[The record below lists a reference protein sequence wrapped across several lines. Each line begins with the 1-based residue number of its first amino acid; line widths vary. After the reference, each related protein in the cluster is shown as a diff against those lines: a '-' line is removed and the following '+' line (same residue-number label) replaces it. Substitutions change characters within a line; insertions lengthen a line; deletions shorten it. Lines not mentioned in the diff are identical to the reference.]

1 MFESK
6 KTKYE
11 KLKNWVPKIIE
22 TDYTD
27 EYKNRVDGS
36 FFCLAEVIR
45 HKDLELYLKF
55 DKKALSL
62 IYKAV
67 DCEFLNP
74 YKLDELNEKYI
85 ALLSLR
91 HIGMGTEIPDEEFFE
106 NCIKCYLCKGYLSD
120 ESVSVARKVRDLS
133 ALLSDKFNPKSSD
146 FDYYNDVNCISTRF
160 NIESYIEMIDQA
172 LDKKII
178 NDSQAKIFRSCLK
191 LEILEGAQETLKNNK
206 IFSSTN
212 RETIKKCL
220 EFVLKE
226 NALNPRD
233 INNISKIND
242 FKVAVSS
249 LEGMYEESNSP
260 DFDVSDYPMDVRTG
274 VYLRLISAKDRD
286 MILDLGD
293 KFVKLRD
300 EYQNVFDMENYER
313 FC

>member
-1 MFESK
+1 M
-6 KTKYE
+6 
-11 KLKNWVPKIIE
+11 
-22 TDYTD
+22 
-27 EYKNRVDGS
+27 
-36 FFCLAEVIR
+36 
-45 HKDLELYLKF
+45 
-55 DKKALSL
+55 
-62 IYKAV
+62 
-67 DCEFLNP
+67 
-74 YKLDELNEKYI
+74 
-85 ALLSLR
+85 
-91 HIGMGTEIPDEEFFE
+91 
-106 NCIKCYLCKGYLSD
+106 
-120 ESVSVARKVRDLS
+120 
-133 ALLSDKFNPKSSD
+133 
-146 FDYYNDVNCISTRF
+146 
-160 NIESYIEMIDQA
+160 
-172 LDKKII
+172 
-178 NDSQAKIFRSCLK
+178 
-191 LEILEGAQETLKNNK
+191 KNNK